1 MNLPNGE
8 KLIVAKPDVE
18 EQSRIAANIDTH
30 LDRISAEEQL
40 LEKIKLQKRGL
51 MHDLLSGKVRVKTDT
66 SKEKTPS

>member
-51 MHDLLSGKVRVKTDT
+51 MHDLLSGIEGYGGQGESDV
-66 SKEKTPS
+66 